1 MAKISKATPDN
12 NIPVTKSKHKGIPVT
27 DVASAQ
33 AALLAQLQAPASE
46 QPVEEE
52 VQTEVEDNTSEQVME
67 NTESV
72 EEPVQDSNELTADDL
87 VENDQEQALDEPST
101 YTVKVDGK
109 DVEVT
114 LDELRSG
121 YSRQADYT
129 RKSQV
134 LAEQRQKADEELA
147 ATQQERQRYISQL
160 EQFTGQA
167 DKKLDEFKSVDWEK
181 LKADDPMEYMTK
193 RDQYRELQ
201 ENKRLVAEEQQNLKY
216 KQQQEAQAKWNEELA
231 RQQEI
236 MAQRLPE
243 WNDPNKGAKL
253 KQNIKSFAIKK
264 GFSEQEVD
272 HLIDARSV
280 DVLHKAMLYE
290 NLLDAKISKKKAK
303 VVPKVTKPG
312 TGATKGEV
320 ASEKVNRLRTK
331 AKRSGGVND
340 AAKYLES
347 LL

>member
-1 MAKISKATPDN
+1 MAKIKKPTPQN
-12 NIPVTKSKHKGIPVT
+12 NIPVQESKHKGIPVT
-27 DVASAQ
+27 DVKSAQ
-33 AALLAQLQAPASE
+33 EALMAQLQAPASE
-46 QPVEEE
+46 EPVEQE
-52 VQTEVEDNTSEQVME
+52 VQTEVEENTSEQAME
-67 NTESV
+67 NAESV
-72 EEPVQDSNELTADDL
+72 ETKTEDSGELTVDDL
-87 VENDQEQALDEPST
+87 VDDNQEEETQEPTS

-114 LDELRSG
+114 LEELQAG

-134 LAEQRQKADEELA
+134 LAEQRQKAD
-147 ATQQERQRYISQL
+147 
-160 EQFTGQA
+160 
-167 DKKLDEFKSVDWEK
+167 D
-181 LKADDPMEYMTK
+181 
-193 RDQYRELQ
+193 
-201 ENKRLVAEEQQNLKY
+201 EQQNLKY